1 MTTPLNSPAPRL
13 CLGILFLS
21 LLLAGCGGNRRPQT
35 IPVEGVVTFGGG
47 PWPKPGMLRFTM
59 EMPSS
64 GMPYRPATAAFD
76 TDGTLLNVST
86 FKKVDMLITG
96 KRQDWRRVLGVPTVA
111 TGRPASQ
118 KLRPPSLSLS
128 LDQRSYVDRRADQK
142 VVLLKLDVA
151 KQ

>member
-86 FKKVDMLITG
+86 FKKGDGLVPG
-96 KRQDWRRVLGVPTVA
+96 KHQIGVECWEF
-111 TGRPASQ
+111 
-118 KLRPPSLSLS
+118 PPSQLGGPPAK
-128 LDQRSYVDRRADQK
+128 SYVPHRYRSPSTSGLTLTVEPNQK